1 MKSISIQYMLILII
15 GFLCLIGI
23 YRFESFV
30 TVSIIISAGMISVSY
45 YELLKKFNN
54 INNNIMEIKRKLEK
68 IVLGMK

>member
-54 INNNIMEIKRKLEK
+54 INNNIMENY
-68 IVLGMK
+68 